1 MLEVKN
7 LNKTFP
13 NGKER
18 IQALKDINLKVE
30 KGEIF
35 GIIGLSGAGKSTL
48 IRTLN
53 LLEPPDSG
61 TVEIDGKN
69 IVEFTEKELREV
81 RREIGMIFQN
91 FNLLSSLTVYEN
103 VELPLKIAKK
113 KDRKDRVTE
122 LLRLVGLE
130 DKANC
135 YPSQLSGGQK
145 QRVGIARALANNPK
159 ILLCDEPTSALDPV
173 TTKSILNLLKEIN
186 EKFSLTTVIIT
197 HDMGVIKNLCNKVA
211 VISGGELV
219 EKGEVFEVFTNP
231 KSYVTKELLLEN
243 DFIDK
248 TQKDYY
254 HSNGIKYLNLQF
266 NGEEATQP
274 IISRGLR
281 KIQGV
286 ELNILKGVIED
297 INGKKLGRLLVE
309 LTGEEQYQRE
319 FIDYLKENAVLVEV
333 L

>member
-1 MLEVKN
+1 VLEVKN
-7 LNKTFP
+7 LNKTYP

-18 IQALKDINLKVE
+18 IQALKNINLKVE
-30 KGEIF
+30 KGEIY

-53 LLEPPDSG
+53 LLEQPDSG
-61 TVEIDGKN
+61 IVEIDGRN
-69 IVEFTEKELREV
+69 LMEFKEKELREV

-103 VELPLKIAKK
+103 VELPLKIARK
-113 KDRKDRVTE
+113 KDRKDRVMD
-122 LLRLVGLE
+122 LLKLVGLE
-130 DKANC
+130 EKAES

-197 HDMGVIKNLCNKVA
+197 HDMGVIKNLCHKVA
-211 VISGGELV
+211 VISGGDLV

-231 KSYVTKELLLEN
+231 KSDATKELLLE
-243 DFIDK
+243 DPFIE
-248 TQKDYY
+248 QKELYI
-254 HSNGIKYLNLQF
+254 SNGVKYLNLQF
-266 NGEEATQP
+266 KGEEATQP

-281 KIQGV
+281 KVKGV
-286 ELNILKGVIED
+286 ELNILKGSIED
-297 INGKKLGRLLVE
+297 INGKKFGRLLVE
-309 LTGEEQYQRE
+309 LKGEEGLQRQFLE
-319 FIDYLKENAVLVEV
+319 YLKENEVMVEV